1 MTCQE
6 ALYQGCSMTNEGM
19 WTDSRELKEAAST
32 GIGDTLEMGQREEFR
47 MTLGFSIGMM
57 SNGTVYWAQEKEQ
70 ISEEGAEFTLGQV

>member
-1 MTCQE
+1 
-6 ALYQGCSMTNEGM
+6 MTNEGM
-19 WTDSRELKEAAST
+19 WTDSREAAST

-57 SNGTVYWAQEKEQ
+57 SNGTVYWLQEKEQ